1 MTTTRTQKLVQATL
15 TAARRLKPDRAPT
28 FTDDTV
34 REWAAVVD
42 DKLGIYPPRSVVW
55 EMAVRDWAADT
66 RDEFLNVG
74 VVIRRVRE
82 AHARWVEDPKNYP
95 AVLEDRAERQRQK
108 NLQLFGTPDGRTP
121 LPPPEDRAT
130 AEQIAAVKRR
140 FPQLDRRN
148 R

>member
-1 MTTTRTQKLVQATL
+1 
-15 TAARRLKPDRAPT
+15 
-28 FTDDTV
+28 
-34 REWAAVVD
+34 
-42 DKLGIYPPRSVVW
+42 
-55 EMAVRDWAADT
+55 MAVRDWAADT

-74 VVIRRVRE
+74 VVIHRVRA